1 MKTVL
6 FHGPSGSG
14 KDTQVELLKEK
25 YDFESIA
32 TGDMFRT
39 MYKQA
44 DLEAIKAY
52 NYWSKGQWVPN
63 ELVYS
68 MLNKWVAQFDRE
80 KNWAFVSVVREQ
92 GQIQMFDKTLESVE
106 RKLDHFIYFT
116 LSEEAAIERMSL
128 RWICPNCDSTYHEKF
143 KIEKVKGYCD
153 KCGTKLVQR
162 EDDQPDRIRNRIR
175 ENNRTIEPILNTY
188 RARGILIEID
198 ATPSIEEIHK
208 EVVLKLGL

>member
-14 KDTQVELLKEK
+14 KDTQVEILQDK
-25 YDFESIA
+25 YEFENIG
-32 TGDMFRT
+32 TGDMFRS

-44 DLEAIKAY
+44 DLEALKAY

-68 MLNKWVAQFDRE
+68 MLNKWVMQFDKE
-80 KNWAFVSVVREQ
+80 KHWAFISVVRDV
-92 GQIQMFDKTLESVE
+92 GQIEMFDKTLESVG
-106 RKLDHFIYFT
+106 RSLDHFIHFT
-116 LSEEAAIERMSL
+116 LSEQAAIERMSL
-128 RWICPNCDSTYHEKF
+128 RWVCPNCDSTYHEKY
-143 KIEKVKGYCD
+143 KREKVKGYCD

-162 EDDQPDRIRNRIR
+162 EDDQPDRISNRIR
-175 ENNRTIEPILNTY
+175 EYNRTIEPILSVY
-188 RARGILIEID
+188 KERGILIEID

-208 EVVLKLGL
+208 EVLLSLGL